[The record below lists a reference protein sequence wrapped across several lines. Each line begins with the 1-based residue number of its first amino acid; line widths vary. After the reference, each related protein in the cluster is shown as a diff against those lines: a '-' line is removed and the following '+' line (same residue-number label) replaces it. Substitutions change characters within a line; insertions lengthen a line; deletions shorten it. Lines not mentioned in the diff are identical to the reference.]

1 MERNEEQARREA
13 VRRVL
18 GGEPVSAVAGDMD
31 RSQPWVR
38 KWVARYDP
46 TDESWAVSQ
55 SRAPKT
61 VANRTD
67 AETEALVLEVRKHL
81 AEDPWAQVGS
91 SAIVWE
97 LVKLGVDDPPP
108 LRTIERILARH
119 GVSRRPRRQR
129 YTPKGTPY
137 PTPPVGDPNACQ
149 QGDTVG
155 PRHLEGGKV
164 FYAFNV
170 VDVGRRKAAGEICVS
185 KSAAATCQALMAIWK
200 RLGVPERL
208 QLDNQ
213 QALAGAGRR
222 PGKLVRLC
230 LAHQVTP
237 TFIPFAE
244 PWRNGVVEHFN
255 DTFDKKFFRTERFG
269 SVDQLSVRYAEF
281 ETFHNATH
289 RYSALKG
296 ATPNQTETRAGFTP
310 RPPAPDVDIP
320 TGFAGLAGRV
330 EWIRLIRSDRQLRVL
345 DHTYTMPESVVYEYV
360 TATLVVENKELV
372 VTHHDHEIARHPFP
386 LT

>member
-1 MERNEEQARREA
+1 MERIEEQARRAA
-13 VRRVL
+13 VRRVMA
-18 GGEPVSAVAGDMD
+18 GEPVSAVAGDMD

-46 TDESWAVSQ
+46 TDPGWASWH

-67 AETEALVLEVRKHL
+67 AETEELVLTVRKHL
-81 AEDPWAQVGS
+81 AQNPWAQVGS
-91 SAIVWE
+91 SAIAWE
-97 LVKLGVDDPPP
+97 LTKLGVDDPPP
-108 LRTIERILARH
+108 PRTIERILARH
-119 GVSRRPRRQR
+119 DVPRRSRRQH

-137 PTPPVGDPNACQ
+137 PAPPTVEPNACQ

-155 PRHLEGGKV
+155 PRHLEGGEL

-170 VDVGRRKAAGEICVS
+170 VDVGRRKVAGEICAS
-185 KSAAATCQALMAIWK
+185 KSAAATCQALTAIWE

-213 QALAGAGRR
+213 QALAGTGRR
-222 PGKLVRLC
+222 PGRLVRLC
-230 LAHQVTP
+230 LAQGVTP

-244 PWRNGVVEHFN
+244 PWRNGVVEHDN
-255 DTFDKKFFRTERFG
+255 DTFDKKFFRTEHFAG
-269 SVDQLSVRYAEF
+269 IDQLSARYAEF

-296 ATPNQTETRAGFTP
+296 ATPDQTEARAGFTP
-310 RPPAPDVDIP
+310 RPPAPDLDIP
-320 TGFAGLAGRV
+320 TGFDGSTGRV

-345 DHTYTMPESVVYEYV
+345 DHALAMPESVVYEYV
-360 TATLVVENKELV
+360 TATLVVEHEELV
-372 VTHHDHEIARHPFP
+372 VTHHGREIARHPFP
-386 LT
+386 LS